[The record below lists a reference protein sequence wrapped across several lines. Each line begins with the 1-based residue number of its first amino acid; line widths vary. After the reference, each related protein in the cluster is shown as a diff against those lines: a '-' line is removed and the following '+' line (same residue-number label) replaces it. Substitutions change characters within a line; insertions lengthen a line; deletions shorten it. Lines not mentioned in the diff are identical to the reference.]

1 MNKLVKVVEKQDLYR
16 EFLKSINGILQ
27 LTDRELDLLLILID
41 IYNNMPKLPDYSKN
55 IISTENRKYI
65 KTTTGITSD
74 NLSRYLTRFKSKG
87 ILVKG
92 KVDDEWLLNPAVIPE
107 LIGDRIQ
114 VTIILKTNEYKI

>member
-55 IISTENRKYI
+55 VISTENRKYI

-92 KVDDEWLLNPAVIPE
+92 RVDDEWLLNPAVIPE
-107 LIGDRIQ
+107 VIGDRIQ

>member
-1 MNKLVKVVEKQDLYR
+1 MNKLVKIVEKQDLYR

-55 IISTENRKYI
+55 VISTENRKYI

-92 KVDDEWLLNPAVIPE
+92 RVDDEWLLNPAVIPE
-107 LIGDRIQ
+107 VIGDRIQ

>member
-41 IYNNMPKLPDYSKN
+41 IYNNLPKLPDYSKN

-107 LIGDRIQ
+107 VIGDRIQ

>member
-27 LTDRELDLLLILID
+27 LTDRELDLLLILINV
-41 IYNNMPKLPDYSKN
+41 YNNMPKLPDYSKN
-55 IISTENRKYI
+55 VISTENRKYI

-92 KVDDEWLLNPAVIPE
+92 RVDDEWLLNPAVIPE
-107 LIGDRIQ
+107 VIGDRIQ

>member
-55 IISTENRKYI
+55 VISTENRRYI

-92 KVDDEWLLNPAVIPE
+92 RVDDEWLLNPAVIPE
-107 LIGDRIQ
+107 VIGDRIQ

>member
-41 IYNNMPKLPDYSKN
+41 IYNNMPKLPDYSRN

-107 LIGDRIQ
+107 VIGDRVQ

>member
-1 MNKLVKVVEKQDLYR
+1 MNKLVKIVEKQDLYK

-65 KTTTGITSD
+65 KTVTGITND

-87 ILVKG
+87 IIIKG
-92 KVDDEWLLNPAVIPE
+92 RADDEWLLNPAVIPE
-107 LIGDRIQ
+107 VIGDRIQ
-114 VTIILKTNEYKI
+114 VTIILKTK

>member
-55 IISTENRKYI
+55 VISTENRKYI

-92 KVDDEWLLNPAVIPE
+92 RIDDEWLLNPAVIPE
-107 LIGDRIQ
+107 VIGDRIQ